1 MSYFFKALRVMGI
14 VTDWAAKA
22 LVDGKVTLNEA
33 VDLAERVAEAL
44 GVPTDIQLPK

>member
-22 LVDGKVTLNEA
+22 LVDGKVTLPEA

-44 GVPTDIQLPK
+44 GIPTDIKIP